1 MKQNKMNIKQERS
14 IREWE
19 ELVERYFD
27 ALTTDTEEQQLR
39 SFLLSSEAVGEVF
52 DEAKAV
58 MGFLEAG
65 QSVHQE
71 KKGHR
76 MMHYWKVAAMVT
88 VLMGSAALW
97 NAWDRM
103 QNVCEAYI
111 YGKKC
116 TEVAM
121 VMSQVRHSLDK
132 VNYPEEEDI
141 VETQLSDFFQ
151 MMEEE

>member
-1 MKQNKMNIKQERS
+1 MKRNKMNIKQNRT
-14 IREWE
+14 IQEWE

-27 ALTTDTEEQQLR
+27 ALTTDVEEQELK

-58 MGFLEAG
+58 MGFLEVG
-65 QSVHQE
+65 RTLHQQ
-71 KKGHR
+71 KSSHPIK
-76 MMHYWKVAAMVT
+76 HYWTAVAMVCAI
-88 VLMGSAALW
+88 VGSATIW
-97 NAWDRM
+97 SVWDRM

-111 YGKKC
+111 YGTKC

-121 VMSQVRHSLDK
+121 VMSQMQHSLDN
-132 VNYPEEEDI
+132 VDYPAENDI

-151 MMEEE
+151 LMEEE

>member
-27 ALTTDTEEQQLR
+27 ALTTDAEEQQLR

-58 MGFLEAG
+58 MGFLEVG

-71 KKGHR
+71 KKGSLTLYIRCSAFVWLDLATYGVSSISMMYFIVSLPLPTSVHR
-76 MMHYWKVAAMVT
+76 APGYLPRFHPW
-88 VLMGSAALW
+88 
-97 NAWDRM
+97 
-103 QNVCEAYI
+103 
-111 YGKKC
+111 
-116 TEVAM
+116 
-121 VMSQVRHSLDK
+121 
-132 VNYPEEEDI
+132 
-141 VETQLSDFFQ
+141 
-151 MMEEE
+151 

>member
-27 ALTTDTEEQQLR
+27 ALTTDAEEQQLR
-39 SFLLSSEAVGEVF
+39 FFLLSSEAVGEVF

-65 QSVHQE
+65 RTMHQE

-76 MMHYWKVAAMVT
+76 MVNRWKVAAMVA

-121 VMSQVRHSLDK
+121 VMSQVQNSLDK

>member
-1 MKQNKMNIKQERS
+1 MNIKQNRT
-14 IREWE
+14 IQEWE

-27 ALTTDTEEQQLR
+27 ALTTDVEEQELK

-58 MGFLEAG
+58 MGFLEVG
-65 QSVHQE
+65 RSLHQQ
-71 KKGHR
+71 KSSHPIK
-76 MMHYWKVAAMVT
+76 HYWKVAAMVCAI
-88 VLMGSAALW
+88 VGSATIW
-97 NAWDRM
+97 SVWDRM

-111 YGKKC
+111 YGTKC

-121 VMSQVRHSLDK
+121 VMSQMQHSLDN
-132 VNYPEEEDI
+132 VDYPAENDI

-151 MMEEE
+151 LMEEE

>member
-1 MKQNKMNIKQERS
+1 M
-14 IREWE
+14 
-19 ELVERYFD
+19 
-27 ALTTDTEEQQLR
+27 T
-39 SFLLSSEAVGEVF
+39 
-52 DEAKAV
+52 
-58 MGFLEAG
+58 
-65 QSVHQE
+65 
-71 KKGHR
+71 
-76 MMHYWKVAAMVT
+76 HYWKVAAMVA
-88 VLMGSAALW
+88 VVMGSAALW

-141 VETQLSDFFQ
+141 VETQLSNFFQ
-151 MMEEE
+151 MMGEE

>member
-27 ALTTDTEEQQLR
+27 ALTTDAEEQELR

-58 MGFLEAG
+58 MGFLEVG

-76 MMHYWKVAAMVT
+76 MTHYWKVAAMVA
-88 VLMGSAALW
+88 VVMGSAALW

-121 VMSQVRHSLDK
+121 VMSQVQHSLDK

-151 MMEEE
+151 MMGEE

>member
-27 ALTTDTEEQQLR
+27 ALTTDAEEQQLR

-65 QSVHQE
+65 QSMHQE

-76 MMHYWKVAAMVT
+76 MMHYWKVAAMVA
-88 VLMGSAALW
+88 VVMGSAALW

-121 VMSQVRHSLDK
+121 VMSQVRHSLDN

>member
-27 ALTTDTEEQQLR
+27 ALTTDAEEQELR

-65 QSVHQE
+65 RTMHQE

-76 MMHYWKVAAMVT
+76 MTQYWKVAAMVA

-121 VMSQVRHSLDK
+121 VMSQVQHSLDK

>member
-27 ALTTDTEEQQLR
+27 ALTTDAEEQELR

-65 QSVHQE
+65 RTMHQE

-76 MMHYWKVAAMVT
+76 MTHCWKVAAMV
-88 VLMGSAALW
+88 VVVMGSAALW

-151 MMEEE
+151 MMGEE

>member
-27 ALTTDTEEQQLR
+27 ALTTDAEEQELR

-65 QSVHQE
+65 RTMHQE

-76 MMHYWKVAAMVT
+76 MMHYWKVAAMVA

-121 VMSQVRHSLDK
+121 VMSQVQHSLDK

>member
-27 ALTTDTEEQQLR
+27 ALTTDAEEQQLR

-58 MGFLEAG
+58 MGFLEVG

-76 MMHYWKVAAMVT
+76 MMRYWKVAAMVA
-88 VLMGSAALW
+88 VVMGSAALW

-121 VMSQVRHSLDK
+121 VMSQVQHSLDK